1 MMEYIYKMFKDAGY
15 ETWPLFD
22 SNRVLV
28 DDLELVFVED
38 TIFVN
43 RISAKKEL
51 LQIRNMSVGSTL
63 RIIQAALAEK

>member
-1 MMEYIYKMFKDAGY
+1 MEYIYKMFKDAGY
-15 ETWPLFD
+15 ETWLLFD

-43 RISAKKEL
+43 RISTKKEL

-63 RIIQAALAEK
+63 RIIQTALAEE